1 MLSETLVNDNST
13 DLFVFV
19 VVVVVVVVVFVVSLS
34 FIKRN
39 VLNVLINFMRLYI
52 NSSKQIKDLFVA
64 S

>member
-13 DLFVFV
+13 DLFVF

>member
-13 DLFVFV
+13 DLFVFVV

-39 VLNVLINFMRLYI
+39 VLNVLINFMRL
-52 NSSKQIKDLFVA
+52 
-64 S
+64 

>member
-19 VVVVVVVVVFVVSLS
+19 VVVVVVVVFVVSLS

-39 VLNVLINFMRLYI
+39 ILNVLINFMRLYI